1 MQVFYLRGIPAAVWR
16 EAYRPHHEPPAAAT
30 TVQLAAVL
38 NAELARA
45 A

>member
-1 MQVFYLRGIPAAVWR
+1 MQVFYLRGIPASVWR
-16 EAYRPHHEPPAAAT
+16 EAYRPRPERAAAGT
-30 TVQLAAVL
+30 TVDLAAVL

>member
-1 MQVFYLRGIPAAVWR
+1 MQVFYLRGIPASVWR
-16 EAYRPHHEPPAAAT
+16 AAYRPRTDAAAGTT

>member
-1 MQVFYLRGIPAAVWR
+1 MQVSYLRGIPGSVWR
-16 EAYRPHHEPPAAAT
+16 AAYRPHDERPAAAT

>member
-1 MQVFYLRGIPAAVWR
+1 MQVFYLRGIPASVWR
-16 EAYRPHHEPPAAAT
+16 AAYRPRDVRPAAAT